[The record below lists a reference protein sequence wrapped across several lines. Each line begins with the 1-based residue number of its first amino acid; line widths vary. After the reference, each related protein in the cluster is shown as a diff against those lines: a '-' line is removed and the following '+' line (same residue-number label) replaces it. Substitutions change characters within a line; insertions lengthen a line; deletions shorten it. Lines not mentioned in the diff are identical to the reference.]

1 MIYRNK
7 DLIYCAADKHIF
19 RNIHLKINLLHIMHQ
34 VYCKTKQMELKQL
47 VTYLIMP
54 RSMEMITTIE
64 IIFKLLR
71 VLVAFLLSLTTGSIT

>member
-1 MIYRNK
+1 
-7 DLIYCAADKHIF
+7 
-19 RNIHLKINLLHIMHQ
+19 
-34 VYCKTKQMELKQL
+34 MELKQL